1 MKIVNE
7 AEFKEEIKTGLVLVD
22 FFATWC
28 GPCRMMAP
36 IMDEIAAELG
46 NKVKVLKVDVDESE
60 SIARQYGI
68 MSIPTIILFEDGEV
82 REKHVG
88 LWQKDEAVDT
98 VKSYL
103 K

>member
-46 NKVKVLKVDVDESE
+46 NKVKVFKVDVDESE

-82 REKHVG
+82 RKKHVG